1 MRLGENLTCPRSQI
15 GRNRTSTQVYGV
27 PRPIWYSAWR
37 LFQGWR
43 GHKWLNPLWQ
53 VCNEMSAD
61 RIWKTR
67 KSSSVSWVSGA
78 AVLMSYSRVQ
88 RRQTAMEH
96 MNERPE
102 EGSREVCKVVPCGC
116 LTASCGVCQPL
127 PSSVILKQGCSWQAN
142 AMVGF
147 IPFQG

>member
-1 MRLGENLTCPRSQI
+1 MRLGEYLTCSRSQI

-37 LFQGWR
+37 LFQGWK
-43 GHKWLNPLWQ
+43 GHKWLNSLWQ
-53 VCNEMSAD
+53 VCNEMSAE
-61 RIWKTR
+61 RIRKTG

-88 RRQTAMEH
+88 CGQIVMKR
-96 MNERPE
+96 MNEPPD

-116 LTASCGVCQPL
+116 FTASCWVCQPL
-127 PSSVILKQGCSWQAN
+127 TSSAMLKQGCSWQAN
-142 AMVGF
+142 ATVGF